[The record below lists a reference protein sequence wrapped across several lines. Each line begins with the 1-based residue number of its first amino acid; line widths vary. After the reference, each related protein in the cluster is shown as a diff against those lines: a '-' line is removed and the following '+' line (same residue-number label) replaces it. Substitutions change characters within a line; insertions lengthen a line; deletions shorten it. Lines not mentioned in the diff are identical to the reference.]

1 LKSTKVAT
9 EKKEILDSKKT
20 CKTTYIY
27 KLVTGKGNFQIM
39 GFVVV
44 GEHNFYLGEN
54 VSHKNWM
61 GFFWAIFSQT
71 HLNGADR
78 FCCQRASVTM
88 FEFSDPAYIIKYVV
102 F

>member
-54 VSHKNWM
+54 VSQKI
-61 GFFWAIFSQT
+61 GWASFGRFFSQT

-78 FCCQRASVTM
+78 FCCQRKCDNV
-88 FEFSDPAYIIKYVV
+88 
-102 F
+102 